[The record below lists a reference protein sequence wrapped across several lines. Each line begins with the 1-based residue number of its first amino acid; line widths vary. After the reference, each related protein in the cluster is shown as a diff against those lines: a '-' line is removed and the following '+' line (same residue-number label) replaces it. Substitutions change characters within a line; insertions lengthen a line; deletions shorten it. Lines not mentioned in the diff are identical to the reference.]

1 MPQRPVD
8 IQKIRQR
15 IRKEHYRSI
24 KDLEADV
31 NLMCSNTQQYN
42 IDGSL
47 IYEDSVILKSV
58 FSSAKESMEKDGTL
72 PPDGNATKRAAESM
86 STTTTTAE
94 QGGGEEVPKKKEK
107 KRKKKK
113 KNHSSDEENEEDS
126 DYSDWS
132 LHNETCSFS
141 LLTI

>member
-1 MPQRPVD
+1 M
-8 IQKIRQR
+8 
-15 IRKEHYRSI
+15 
-24 KDLEADV
+24 

-86 STTTTTAE
+86 STTTTAE

-126 DYSDWS
+126 DYSD
-132 LHNETCSFS
+132 
-141 LLTI
+141 